1 MKGEDKT
8 KLAEV
13 FSGSLW
19 EADLLKS
26 MLDDNGIA
34 SVTKDA
40 MVVNITLP
48 VTAVEVAVLVNEKD
62 LEAAR
67 KVVSEYKNNKE
78 QPTT

>member
-1 MKGEDKT
+1 MKVEDKT
-8 KLAEV
+8 KLVEV

-26 MLDDNGIA
+26 MLGDNGITA
-34 SVTKDA
+34 VTKDA

-67 KVVSEYKNNKE
+67 EVVAEYENNNK
-78 QPTT
+78 QPTA

>member
-8 KLAEV
+8 KLVEV

-26 MLDDNGIA
+26 MLGDNGIA

-67 KVVSEYKNNKE
+67 KVVAEYKNNNE